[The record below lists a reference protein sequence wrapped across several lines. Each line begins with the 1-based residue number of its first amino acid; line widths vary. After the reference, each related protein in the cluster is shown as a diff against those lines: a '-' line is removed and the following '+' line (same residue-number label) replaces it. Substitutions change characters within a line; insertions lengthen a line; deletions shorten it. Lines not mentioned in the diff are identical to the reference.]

1 MSGMT
6 APLFVTADETLLDE
20 LLRLAAAAG
29 TTPEVAHDA
38 PSALRAWLKAPL
50 VLVGEDLAADVARVS
65 PTRRDAVFVV
75 LTAPVPDRVFQVAL
89 ALGAESVAELPRS
102 EGWLV
107 ERLTDVVDS
116 GPARGLTIG
125 VVGGSGGSGATT
137 FACALGQV
145 AGRAGASVVVDTD
158 PLGPGV
164 DRVLGLDLVDGV
176 RWDALGH
183 TTGRLSAR
191 ALRESLPRRDGV
203 AALTWYA
210 GSRPRPLQAFAVREA
225 LSAARRGHDTV
236 VVDLPRVPDPVTEEV
251 AARCDQVVVVVVTTV
266 AGVAAATRTCGRFA
280 DPAHSA
286 WSSGARGS
294 TTRPYQGARRSC
306 APPDARPTRAGRGD
320 RRRPRAGPHAPR
332 PARASRVR
340 CLGGPRGVHGGARGV
355 MRIEMRPR
363 RGGPRAAGPR
373 VRGGDSASGGRGVAA
388 SGRPVG
394 DATVLAVHEALR
406 RDVVGAGPLEPLL
419 RAPDVTDVLVN
430 GADQVYVERGSGLE
444 RVDVSFPDDESV
456 RRLAQRLAASGG
468 RRLDDATPHVDVRLR
483 DGTRFHAVLAPL
495 ARPGTVLSLRVPHQR
510 SSPSTN
516 CWRPAPSPS
525 TAHVCCNASCPRG
538 WRSW

>member
-1 MSGMT
+1 MT

-29 TTPEVAHDA
+29 TTPEVASHVPA
-38 PSALRAWLKAPL
+38 ALRAWPQAPL
-50 VLVGEDLAADVARVS
+50 VLVGEDLAAELARVA
-65 PTRRDAVFVV
+65 PPRRDAVFVV

-125 VVGGSGGSGATT
+125 VVGGSGGAGATT

-145 AGRAGASVVVDTD
+145 AGRLGPAVVLDAD

-191 ALRESLPRRDGV
+191 ALRDSLPRRDGV
-203 AALTWYA
+203 AALTWYS

-236 VVDLPRVPDPVTEEV
+236 VVDLPRVPDPLTEEV

-266 AGVAAATRTCGRFA
+266 AGVAAAMRRCARFA
-280 DPAHSA
+280 NPAS
-286 WSSGARGS
+286 
-294 TTRPYQGARRSC
+294 
-306 APPDARPTRAGRGD
+306 
-320 RRRPRAGPHAPR
+320 
-332 PARASRVR
+332 
-340 CLGGPRGVHGGARGV
+340 LG
-355 MRIEMRPR
+355 
-363 RGGPRAAGPR
+363 
-373 VRGGDSASGGRGVAA
+373 
-388 SGRPVG
+388 
-394 DATVLAVHEALR
+394 L
-406 RDVVGAGPLEPLL
+406 VV
-419 RAPDVTDVLVN
+419 
-430 GADQVYVERGSGLE
+430 RGSGM
-444 RVDVSFPDDESV
+444 DDETVSRAIGVPVLHRMPDQRGLAEAIDVGLGPV
-456 RRLAQRLAASGG
+456 RTRRGPLGRAS
-468 RRLDDATPHVDVRLR
+468 A
-483 DGTRFHAVLAPL
+483 AVLA
-495 ARPGTVLSLRVPHQR
+495 TVADHAAVR
-510 SSPSTN
+510 
-516 CWRPAPSPS
+516 A
-525 TAHVCCNASCPRG
+525 A
-538 WRSW
+538 